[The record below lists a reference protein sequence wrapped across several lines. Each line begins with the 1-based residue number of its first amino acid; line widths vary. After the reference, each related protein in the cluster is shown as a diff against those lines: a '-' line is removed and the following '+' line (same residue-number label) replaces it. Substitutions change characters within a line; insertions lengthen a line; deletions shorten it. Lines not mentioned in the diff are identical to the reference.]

1 MASRAS
7 RGATAALALRVRRA
21 PPLGVR
27 RATAALALALALLS
41 SGCADDGS
49 GPPSSSTLEVT
60 YVDADG
66 NGVLERGPG
75 EPLIDST
82 DLAPRA
88 RLGWVLATLA
98 QISDAHV
105 RDEESPARVPVVDRL
120 GSPFESTFRPQE
132 ALTAQVLAATVRS
145 ANTLAPSGVLVSGD
159 LADNAQAN
167 ELEASLAT
175 LRGGLVAPDSG
186 SPGYDGVQA
195 ASDPDPFFYRPDVDA
210 PRFPGLL
217 DRAQRPFRSPGLR
230 APWFPVMGNHD
241 LLLAGE
247 ASPTPSTAA
256 LAVGD
261 RATAARDP
269 ASLLP
274 PGATDE
280 GATPELVDRA
290 VADALSGPTR
300 RVPADPARRP
310 LDPSRVVDRLRRAAR
325 VPGVGSRLDYAVD
338 LGSRVRLVVLDTV
351 DREGG
356 SGATVAGDQ
365 LAWLDRQLAA
375 AGPRWVLL
383 ASHQPLVSSE
393 GGRAVLAR
401 ADRDPQVIAAIAG
414 HSHRNRIR
422 PRPTATG
429 GYWLIETA
437 SLVDFPQQA
446 RALRVRATTGGGVAI
461 ETWMLDHDDRG
472 AAGALAATS
481 RRLAFL
487 DAQGGRPQRFAGS
500 RSDRNARLY
509 LGRAS
514 RPASGRKPS

>member
-1 MASRAS
+1 MA
-7 RGATAALALRVRRA
+7 RGAPHRAAAALLLA
-21 PPLGVR
+21 
-27 RATAALALALALLS
+27 ATLLS
-41 SGCADDGS
+41 AGCMDDGTDS
-49 GPPSSSTLEVT
+49 PSSSTLEAT
-60 YVDADG
+60 YLDTDG
-66 NGVLERGPG
+66 DGVLERGPG
-75 EPLIDST
+75 EPLIDRT

-88 RLGWVLATLA
+88 RPGRVLATLV

-105 RDEESPARVPVVDRL
+105 RDEESPARVPAVDRL

-145 ANTLAPSGVLVSGD
+145 ANALAPSGVLVSGD

-167 ELEASLAT
+167 ELEASLAA
-175 LRGGLVAPDSG
+175 LRGGRVAPDSG
-186 SPGYDGVQA
+186 SRGYDGVQA

-230 APWFPVMGNHD
+230 MPWFPVAGNHD

-247 ASPTPSTAA
+247 APLTQATAA
-256 LAVGD
+256 VAVGD
-261 RATAARDP
+261 RATSARDP

-274 PGATDE
+274 PGATE
-280 GATPELVDRA
+280 AGATPALVDRA

-300 RVPADPARRP
+300 RVPPDPARR
-310 LDPSRVVDRLRRAAR
+310 LLEPSRAVDRLRRASG
-325 VPGVGSRLDYAVD
+325 VPGAGPRLDYTVD
-338 LGSRVRLVVLDTV
+338 LGPRVRLVVLDTV
-351 DREGG
+351 DRAGG
-356 SGATVAGDQ
+356 SGGAVAAEQ

-375 AGPRWVLL
+375 AGSRWVLL
-383 ASHQPLVSSE
+383 ASHQPLSSSE

-401 ADRDPQVIAAIAG
+401 ADRDRRVIAAIAG
-414 HSHRNRIR
+414 HTHRNRIR
-422 PRPTATG
+422 PRSTPVG
-429 GYWLIETA
+429 GYWLIETG

-446 RALRVRATTGGGVAI
+446 RALRFRATTGGGVAI

-500 RSDRNARLY
+500 RPDRNARLY
-509 LGRAS
+509 LD
-514 RPASGRKPS
+514 RPAGPANGTEPP

>member
-1 MASRAS
+1 MAPLAVR
-7 RGATAALALRVRRA
+7 RTTAA
-21 PPLGVR
+21 
-27 RATAALALALALLS
+27 ALLLAVALLPP
-41 SGCADDGS
+41 GCGGHGAR
-49 GPPSSSTLEVT
+49 PSSSTLEAT

-66 NGVLERGPG
+66 DGVLELGPG
-75 EPLIDST
+75 EPLIDRT
-82 DLAPRA
+82 ELAPRA
-88 RLGWVLATLA
+88 RPGRALATLV

-105 RDEESPARVPVVDRL
+105 RDEESPARVPAIDRL

-145 ANTLAPSGVLVSGD
+145 ANALRPSGVLVSGD

-167 ELEASLAT
+167 ELEASLAA
-175 LRGGLVAPDSG
+175 LRGGVVRPDSG

-230 APWFPVMGNHD
+230 VPWFPVAGNHD

-247 ASPTPSTAA
+247 APPTAA
-256 LAVGD
+256 TAAVAVGD

-274 PGATDE
+274 PGAAE
-280 GATPELVDRA
+280 AGATPGLVDRA

-300 RVPADPARRP
+300 RVPADPARRL
-310 LDPSRVVDRLRRAAR
+310 LDPTRAVDRLRRAAGA
-325 VPGVGSRLDYAVD
+325 PGTGPRLDYAVD
-338 LGSRVRLVVLDTV
+338 LGPRVRLVVLDTV
-351 DREGG
+351 DRDGG
-356 SGATVAGDQ
+356 SGATVAADQ

-383 ASHQPLVSSE
+383 ASHQPLASSQ

-401 ADRDPQVIAAIAG
+401 ADRSPRVIATIAG
-414 HSHRNRIR
+414 HTHRNRIR
-422 PRPTATG
+422 PRRTPAG

-446 RALRVRATTGGGVAI
+446 RALRLRATTGGGVAI

-487 DAQGGRPQRFAGS
+487 DVQGGRPQRFAGS
-500 RSDRNARLY
+500 RRARNVRLY
-509 LGRAS
+509 RGRAARS
-514 RPASGRKPS
+514 ANATKPG